1 MKVTRRL
8 VFEDEVD
15 ARRFD
20 AFIIIN
26 RVSEGRSL
34 PTGSGTAIRTRIVM
48 DALNHRCRPRRSTF
62 AGREAE

>member
-8 VFEDEVD
+8 AFEDEVD

-20 AFIIIN
+20 AFIIN
-26 RVSEGRSL
+26 RASEGRPL